1 MTLWPISARHLQAAV
16 WMIAFWGLCALGAW
30 VWLEPQ
36 PQLVGAR
43 QSNLPA
49 SMQAL
54 EALTKPVV
62 AVDLAALERV
72 KIWGMERNGQ
82 PPAAAALAQEKK
94 VLWHVTARVIRPDGR
109 YLVLYQPESKV
120 VQQVRVGDLMP
131 DGSKLTRLDLNSFT
145 VRLPNGKSLTTDIN
159 S

>member
-1 MTLWPISARHLQAAV
+1 LGHGAQWSAPRRGG
-16 WMIAFWGLCALGAW
+16 F
-30 VWLEPQ
+30 
-36 PQLVGAR
+36 GAR
-43 QSNLPA
+43 KKG
-49 SMQAL
+49 
-54 EALTKPVV
+54 T
-62 AVDLAALERV
+62 LARDRA
-72 KIWGMERNGQ
+72 GNS
-82 PPAAAALAQEKK
+82 A
-94 VLWHVTARVIRPDGR
+94 DGR

>member
-1 MTLWPISARHLQAAV
+1 
-16 WMIAFWGLCALGAW
+16 
-30 VWLEPQ
+30 
-36 PQLVGAR
+36 
-43 QSNLPA
+43 
-49 SMQAL
+49 
-54 EALTKPVV
+54 
-62 AVDLAALERV
+62 
-72 KIWGMERNGQ
+72 MERNGQ

-94 VLWHVTARVIRPDGR
+94 VLWQVTARVIRPDSR
-109 YLVLYQPESKV
+109 YLVLYQPETKT